1 MTKKTLVTLDEK
13 GRITIP
19 KKIREKLDIEEGGAF
34 FLYYDEKGVLQ
45 LIKAVEENPLE
56 ALKEHAEEEYEK
68 GNTRDFRDYL
78 KEREQE

>member
-19 KKIREKLDIEEGGAF
+19 KKVREKLNIEEGGAF

-45 LIKAVEENPLE
+45 LTKAVEENPLE
-56 ALKEHAEEEYEK
+56 ALKEYAEEEFEE
-68 GNTRDFRDYL
+68 GNTRNFRDYL
-78 KEREQE
+78 KEWEQE